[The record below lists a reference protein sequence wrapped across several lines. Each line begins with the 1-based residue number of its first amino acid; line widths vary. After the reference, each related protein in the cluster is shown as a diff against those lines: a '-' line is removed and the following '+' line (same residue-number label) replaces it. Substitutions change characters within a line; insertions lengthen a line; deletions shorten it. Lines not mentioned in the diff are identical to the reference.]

1 MKYNFISSRKMAV
14 INIIISC
21 VTAIIFAILIDN
33 NDARILFIAIVV
45 SDIGFAFLSG
55 FYWKQYDN
63 GMPYNP
69 YLSIKT
75 AEFFDTSLKFVPL
88 LVKYCVIAMIPTAL
102 YEDNY
107 SDLSYIIIILIIVVL
122 FLTETVIFFKSVKK

>member
-1 MKYNFISSRKMAV
+1 
-14 INIIISC
+14 
-21 VTAIIFAILIDN
+21 
-33 NDARILFIAIVV
+33 
-45 SDIGFAFLSG
+45 
-55 FYWKQYDN
+55 
-63 GMPYNP
+63 MPYNP

-75 AEFFDTSLKFVPL
+75 AEFFDTALKFVPL